1 MNPQQ
6 TLTPQPQAGAQIQPQ
21 ATTVSPQG
29 VASQVPVQAPTP
41 PVLPQGQAPA
51 AIPSAAPAV
60 NYNTSQQLNNIADY
74 YQIPRQTAQAVNQTN
89 TAANVA
95 SANFEAQKAQ
105 NEIKI
110 QNQQNALDPSKYQF
124 TKNADG
130 SVSILNSVG
139 DKVDIGTY
147 AALTGANPAT
157 ALQQAGATDQAS
169 ENFIAAYNN
178 LQTFAQDKIAAANGD
193 VQAQG
198 AIEDFYKAN
207 PGLAT
212 GGPNGQ
218 PMELGQLQQAFMQQ
232 YGQYFGQPSQPS
244 QSSQLGSAA
253 NVNPTLTSQNNP
265 VTGSAYENPNY
276 QADFTANQ
284 YQPQG
289 NGYGTTGTGGSTAS
303 ELAQLEAQAAGTS

>member
-1 MNPQQ
+1 MNPQTTAPIPGAAVQPLQ
-6 TLTPQPQAGAQIQPQ
+6 TTA
-21 ATTVSPQG
+21 SPQG
-29 VASQVPVQAPTP
+29 AASVAPIQAPTP
-41 PVLPQGQAPA
+41 TQLPA
-51 AIPSAAPAV
+51 APQVAATPAPV
-60 NYNTSQQLNNIADY
+60 ATPNFNTSGALGDIANY
-74 YQIPRQTAQAVNQTN
+74 YNIPRQTAAIAGAGQAQG
-89 TAANVA
+89 AVA
-95 SANFEAQKAQ
+95 QSEFEAQKAQ
-105 NEIKI
+105 NTIKI
-110 QNQQNALDPSKYQF
+110 QNQQNSLNPSTYQF
-124 TKNADG
+124 TKNSDG

-147 AALTGANPAT
+147 AALTGDNPAT
-157 ALQQAGATDQAS
+157 ALQKAGATDQAS

-178 LQTFAQDKIAAANGD
+178 LQTFAQDKIAAAGGD

-218 PMELGQLQQAFMQQ
+218 PMELGQLQTAFMQQ
-232 YGQYFGQPSQPS
+232 YGQYFGQSSQPS
-244 QSSQLGSAA
+244 QSNQLGNAS

-276 QADFTANQ
+276 QASFTANQ

-289 NGYGTTGTGGSTAS
+289 SGYGTTGTGGSTAS